1 MSAATPRTI
10 SNAPDLRQLLA
21 AVGALILAVALLV
34 AVTISQQS
42 SFEATS
48 AVAPA
53 TVNHDHGWS
62 SSAGSQN
69 LVVSTANGGIQ
80 YTGIPYV
87 TFPQASAPVA
97 TGIVS
102 APVGPVRHLPAGQ
115 GPRRRYPERRDPLHG
130 HPVPRARHRH
140 DRHRAGPRRVPP
152 RPRQSAARRRRGH
165 HDRTGRLEWHSLPAV
180 IGCRL
185 LGGNRIAKAPSP
197 QGGGVFFV
205 CRVSRPAAP
214 AASRGRRRSRTRAGR
229 ASRTASQGS
238 SG

>member
-62 SSAGSQN
+62 TSAGSQN
-69 LVVSTANGGIQ
+69 LVVSTENGGIQ

-87 TFPQASAPVA
+87 TFPASAPVE
-97 TGIVS
+97 TGIVP
-102 APVGPVRHLPAGQ
+102 APGEFRLAPGNLQPVGVVSATTGQ
-115 GPRRRYPERRDPLHG
+115 GGSNGTRF
-130 HPVPRARHRH
+130 
-140 DRHRAGPRRVPP
+140 
-152 RPRQSAARRRRGH
+152 
-165 HDRTGRLEWHSLPAV
+165 
-180 IGCRL
+180 
-185 LGGNRIAKAPSP
+185 P
-197 QGGGVFFV
+197 Q
-205 CRVSRPAAP
+205 
-214 AASRGRRRSRTRAGR
+214 
-229 ASRTASQGS
+229 
-238 SG
+238 

>member
-34 AVTISQQS
+34 AVTISRQS

-53 TVNHDHGWS
+53 TVTHDHGWS
-62 SSAGSQN
+62 SSAGSQD

-87 TFPQASAPVA
+87 TFPRPIAPVA

-102 APVGPVRHLPAGQ
+102 APGEFRLAPGNLQPVGVVGATTGQ
-115 GPRRRYPERRDPLHG
+115 GGSNGTRF
-130 HPVPRARHRH
+130 
-140 DRHRAGPRRVPP
+140 
-152 RPRQSAARRRRGH
+152 
-165 HDRTGRLEWHSLPAV
+165 
-180 IGCRL
+180 
-185 LGGNRIAKAPSP
+185 P
-197 QGGGVFFV
+197 Q
-205 CRVSRPAAP
+205 
-214 AASRGRRRSRTRAGR
+214 
-229 ASRTASQGS
+229 
-238 SG
+238 

>member
-34 AVTISQQS
+34 AVTISRQA

-62 SSAGSQN
+62 SSAGSQD

-87 TFPQASAPVA
+87 TFPRPIAPVA
-97 TGIVS
+97 TGIV
-102 APVGPVRHLPAGQ
+102 
-115 GPRRRYPERRDPLHG
+115 
-130 HPVPRARHRH
+130 
-140 DRHRAGPRRVPP
+140 
-152 RPRQSAARRRRGH
+152 
-165 HDRTGRLEWHSLPAV
+165 
-180 IGCRL
+180 
-185 LGGNRIAKAPSP
+185 
-197 QGGGVFFV
+197 
-205 CRVSRPAAP
+205 AAP
-214 AASRGRRRSRTRAGR
+214 AVPYVTFPQAKGLVVATQNGGILYTGIPYAAPGSVTSGLVPAPGEFRLAPGNLQPVGVEGASTGQGGSNGTRFP
-229 ASRTASQGS
+229 Q
-238 SG
+238 